1 MSFDKADKSQSL
13 DSTSIVTHNVLT
25 EQSSPDTSTV
35 FKPVYD
41 ENLNTDDEDEWDDD
55 EIIIVGEI
63 IETVSE
69 VITNDN
75 WDDDEVVISDNPT
88 ERDKDSGL
96 SNISDTSNESS
107 EPSDSKNGTGIKLLG
122 EKPNDYLF
130 NREKMWSVDEEFT
143 RTEKVDLLFLLIVD
157 TEFTTKNPSHW
168 QQRGRMHISSQL
180 KGIHQSAPKLMF
192 FHKGAKKLNLIREMV
207 GLSELPILKTDF
219 DGLDYLHQLGVDASI
234 KPCSKNEARKLSKCT
249 FTLYAHF
256 ATAELNL
263 MFRGSLGERI
273 KELQR
278 AEVGERIECQRR
290 VRCITPT
297 TPRELD
303 YVLLDHIISING
315 EEYSLAI
322 KIVDTAGLH
331 GVASYAAIAKAIGWE
346 LEHKDNF
353 STQEKE
359 NMWDT
364 AMQRP
369 KDFENY
375 ALGDL
380 DVYEMLEANASQF
393 LEVYTRLGLEDYYQI
408 PKLTVGGTVKDLFTA
423 SLARYLG
430 IDTVD
435 EDGNGVEWVKELNER
450 VVVPILKD
458 VSAAELRQCT
468 KQTKAL
474 LAKVEGGRCRNNQPT
489 VVYGL
494 RKVNG
499 EFDSYLL
506 CDIDISGCYGEG
518 QRNQI
523 YPIGNPQILS
533 FKADSENNGYPTLRE
548 WLKKHRVNIE
558 KLVTGGKN
566 EWLNLKNWGKLKN
579 GCWHLRFSITRKLKY
594 PQDFFASWFTTS
606 GNGTDVMAKFINKM
620 KCDSEQVATPWV
632 DFDEEEGWLKIF
644 NYEIHNGVLTHD
656 GLEWLFKIATP
667 RQRNDILDNC
677 HVLTSVVYPA
687 SQELTVENGKNGLE
701 QLEKIHCEWELK
713 NIAEI
718 VTREDGNDYWQQLDG
733 EPHYWFG
740 VNLGE
745 LLIDDLLIQR
755 KIAQKVYGKKSP
767 LDVLFKLCVNTL
779 YGDMVSKYFVVANPV
794 VGNNITARARAL
806 AWYMEK
812 GLYGHES
819 ITDGCAFDNNKVLYP
834 GRDSIN
840 GESINLHRDD
850 SPLKRWKISRKPL
863 GGVKSIEGFHVDYLE
878 WDKDKPE
885 GVAKKVI
892 GLKLTHQD
900 NSVEFLKPEIV
911 DDEKHPGFQK
921 VKSNPGN
928 DWIDKTAM
936 THLQSLFPY
945 VSVLHTDTTKIT
957 INDNNEPVFKHRSGQ
972 FNFETK
978 DLYVAA
984 SFHGS
989 ANYLLW
995 NENKPNLKARGY
1007 ETKRNHTSISEGDEI
1022 KTFNITERYGKN
1034 NNPAK
1039 DFLTNLLERP
1049 ERLPRQ
1055 EPAIRQGILKVGDYK
1070 NLSGKYD
1077 GQGLEPGDNILR
1089 PLLMQEFSLSQFTF
1103 QTYDQYREWLEV
1115 IDRYKK
1121 KYRQSLET
1129 FFLNDDGT
1137 LNMVEMCET
1146 VDRLIAEG
1154 VMNPFEALDKHRN
1167 SKRSAK
1173 RSKKRSESKGT
1184 GVKPK
1189 IKSTNHPHHETYEK
1203 LCEKLKESES

>member
-1 MSFDKADKSQSL
+1 MHLEKDNNGITTISSSIIALEGLDEQYDVPTISQVGG
-13 DSTSIVTHNVLT
+13 TS
-25 EQSSPDTSTV
+25 
-35 FKPVYD
+35 
-41 ENLNTDDEDEWDDD
+41 DDWDDWDDD
-55 EIIIVGEI
+55 EEIIIDGEI
-63 IETVSE
+63 IETSGE
-69 VITNDN
+69 VITDDD
-75 WDDDEVVISDNPT
+75 WDDDEVVISDKPSET
-88 ERDKDSGL
+88 PETHDKASRLYD
-96 SNISDTSNESS
+96 ISDTSNESLES
-107 EPSDSKNGTGIKLLG
+107 SDSKDGTGIKLLG
-122 EKPNDYLF
+122 VKPNDYLF
-130 NREKMWSVDEEFT
+130 DRKKMWSIDEEFE
-143 RTEKVDLLFLLIVD
+143 RDEKVDLYIPLVVD
-157 TEFTTKNPSHW
+157 TEFTTKKPSLW
-168 QQRGRMHISSQL
+168 QQRGRFHISSQV
-180 KGIHQSAPKLMF
+180 KGIHQTAPKTMF
-192 FHKGAKKLNLIREMV
+192 FHEGAKNLNLIREMV
-207 GLSELPILKTDF
+207 GLPLLPILKSDF
-219 DGLDYLHQLGVDASI
+219 DGLDYLHHLGVKASI
-234 KPCSKNEARKLSKCT
+234 RPCSKDEARKLTKCI

-263 MFRGSLGERI
+263 IFRGSLGERI

-297 TPRELD
+297 SRGEHD
-303 YVLLDHIISING
+303 YVLLDHIIIING

-331 GVASYAAIAKAIGWE
+331 GVASYAAIAKAVGWE

-369 KDFENY
+369 KDFEDY

-380 DVYEMLEANASQF
+380 DVYEILEANATQY
-393 LEVYTRLGLEDYYQI
+393 LEVYELLELGYYYQI
-408 PKLTVGGTVKDLFTA
+408 PKLTIGGTVKDLFSAATA
-423 SLARYLG
+423 KCLG
-430 IDTVD
+430 I
-435 EDGNGVEWVKELNER
+435 ESNDGQWKKEFNER
-450 VVVPILKD
+450 VVEPFLKD
-458 VSAAELRQCT
+458 VSASELREYS
-468 KQTKAL
+468 KDTKAL

-489 VVYGL
+489 IVSSA
-494 RKVNG
+494 RRHDG
-499 EFDSYLL
+499 EYDSHLL

-523 YPIGNPQILS
+523 YPIGKPEILS
-533 FKADSENNGYPTLRE
+533 FDATSKNNGYPTLRKWLQAYDVDIERLVSGEKDE
-548 WLKKHRVNIE
+548 WLKSE
-558 KLVTGGKN
+558 
-566 EWLNLKNWGKLKN
+566 NWGELKN
-579 GCWHLRFSITRKLKY
+579 GCWHLRLSTTRKLKY
-594 PQDFFASWFTTS
+594 PQDYFASWFTTS

-620 KCDSEQVATPWV
+620 SCDTEQVATPWV

-656 GLEWLFKIATP
+656 GLEWLLTIATA
-667 RQRNDILDNC
+667 RQRNDILDNS

-687 SQELTVENGKNGLE
+687 SQELSIQDGKDGLE
-701 QLEKIHCEWELK
+701 QLEKIHSEWKVK
-713 NIAEI
+713 NTVER
-718 VTREDGNDYWQQLDG
+718 VFRKDGKKSWRYHDG

-745 LLIDDLLIQR
+745 LLINDLLIQR
-755 KIAQKVYGKKSP
+755 KIAQKVHGKKSP

-779 YGDMVSKYFVVANPV
+779 YGDMVSKYFVIANPV

-812 GLYGHES
+812 GLHGHQS
-819 ITDGCAFDNNKVLYP
+819 ITDGCAFDVNEVLYP
-834 GRDSIN
+834 GRNSIN
-840 GESINLHRDD
+840 GESINLHRDG
-850 SPLKRWKISRKPL
+850 SPLKQWMVKRKSL
-863 GGVKSIEGFHVDYLE
+863 GGVKCIRRINDNGELFLELEDTNGKVEVLPLQEG
-878 WDKDKPE
+878 K
-885 GVAKKVI
+885 
-892 GLKLTHQD
+892 
-900 NSVEFLKPEIV
+900 
-911 DDEKHPGFQK
+911 
-921 VKSNPGN
+921 
-928 DWIDKTAM
+928 DWIDETAM
-936 THLQSLFPY
+936 THLQSIFPN

-957 INDNNEPVFKHRSGQ
+957 IDETNEAKFEHRSGQ
-972 FNFETK
+972 FSFETK
-978 DLYVAA
+978 DLYVAG

-995 NENKPNLKARGY
+995 NEDKPNLKARGY
-1007 ETKRNHTSISEGDEI
+1007 ETKRNHTSIGEGDEI
-1022 KTFNITERYGKN
+1022 KTFNITERYGKD

-1077 GQGLEPGDNILR
+1077 SQGLEPGDNILR

-1103 QTYDQYREWLEV
+1103 QTYDQYREWLKV
-1115 IDRYKK
+1115 IDRNKK
-1121 KYRQSLET
+1121 KYRQSIET

-1173 RSKKRSESKGT
+1173 RSKKRSKSYKTSSKS
-1184 GVKPK
+1184 
-1189 IKSTNHPHHETYEK
+1189 IASTQHPHHEIYEL
-1203 LCEKLKESES
+1203 LCEKLKESGS

>member
-1 MSFDKADKSQSL
+1 MSFDETDKSQPLDSKSIVAQESSNEQDNVPTISQV
-13 DSTSIVTHNVLT
+13 DSTS
-25 EQSSPDTSTV
+25 
-35 FKPVYD
+35 
-41 ENLNTDDEDEWDDD
+41 DDWDDWDD
-55 EIIIVGEI
+55 EIIIDDEI
-63 IETVSE
+63 TETVSE
-69 VITNDN
+69 TIVDDG
-75 WDDDEVVISDNPT
+75 WGEDDETVIIDDNPSKT
-88 ERDKDSGL
+88 VETYYNDSEV
-96 SNISDTSNESS
+96 SDTSDTSNESS
-107 EPSDSKNGTGIKLLG
+107 ESSETEEDTGIKLLG
-122 EKPNDYLF
+122 QKPNDYLF
-130 NREKMWSVDEEFT
+130 NREKMWSIEEEFQ
-143 RTEKVDLLFLLIVD
+143 RDEKVDLYIPLVVD
-157 TEFTTKNPSHW
+157 TEFTTKKPSLW
-168 QQRGRMHISSQL
+168 QQIGRFHISSQV
-180 KGIHQSAPKLMF
+180 KGIHESAPKLMF
-192 FHKGAKKLNLIREMV
+192 FHKDADKLNLIREMV
-207 GLSELPILKTDF
+207 GHPKLPILKTDF
-219 DGLDYLHQLGVDASI
+219 DGLDYLHQLGVDAFI
-234 KPCSKNEARKLSKCT
+234 RPCSKNEARKLTKCI

-297 TPRELD
+297 RRGEMD
-303 YVLLDHIISING
+303 YVLLDHIICING

-331 GVASYAAIAKAIGWE
+331 GVASYAAIAKAVGWV

-359 NMWDT
+359 DMWDT

-380 DVYEMLEANASQF
+380 DVYEMVEANASQF
-393 LEVYTRLGLEDYYQI
+393 LEVYDRLGLKDYYQI
-408 PKLTVGGTVKDLFTA
+408 PKLTIGGTVKDLFSAATA
-423 SLARYLG
+423 KYLG
-430 IDTVD
+430 I
-435 EDGNGVEWVKELNER
+435 ESNDGQWKKEFNQR
-450 VVVPILKD
+450 VVEPFLKD
-458 VSAAELRQCT
+458 VSAAELREYS
-468 KQTKAL
+468 KDTKAL

-499 EFDSYLL
+499 NFDSYLL

-523 YPIGNPQILS
+523 YPIGKPEILS
-533 FKADSENNGYPTLRE
+533 FDATSKNNGYPTLRE
-548 WLKKHRVNIE
+548 WLEAYDVNIE
-558 KLVTGGKN
+558 KLVNGKKG
-566 EWLNLKNWGKLKN
+566 EWFKSENWGELKN
-579 GCWHLRFSITRKLKY
+579 GCWHSRFSSSQKLKY
-594 PQDFFASWFTTS
+594 PQDFFSSWFTTS
-606 GNGTDVMAKFINKM
+606 GNGTDVMAKFINQM

-644 NYEIHNGVLTHD
+644 NHEIHNGVLTHD
-656 GLEWLFKIATP
+656 GLEWLLAIATP
-667 RQRNDILDNC
+667 RQRNNILDNC
-677 HVLTSVVYPA
+677 HVLSSVVYPA
-687 SQELTVENGKNGLE
+687 SQKLTVESGKNRLE
-701 QLEKIHCEWELK
+701 QLEKIYSEWEVK
-713 NIAEI
+713 NTAER
-718 VTREDGNDYWQQLDG
+718 VFRNDGKKSWRYHDG

-740 VNLGE
+740 INLGE
-745 LLIDDLLIQR
+745 LLINDLLIQR
-755 KIAQKVYGKKSP
+755 KIAGKVYGKKSP

-779 YGDMVSKYFVVANPV
+779 YGDMVSKFFVIANPV

-812 GLYGHES
+812 GLYGHQS
-819 ITDGCAFDNNKVLYP
+819 ITDGCAFDVNKVLYP
-834 GRDSIN
+834 RKLGIT
-840 GESINLHRDD
+840 GESINLHREN
-850 SPLKRWKISRKPL
+850 SPLNRKNISRKPL
-863 GGVKSIEGFHVDYLE
+863 RDVKSIKRVNENSELFLELKHTNGKVEVLPLQEG
-878 WDKDKPE
+878 
-885 GVAKKVI
+885 I
-892 GLKLTHQD
+892 
-900 NSVEFLKPEIV
+900 N
-911 DDEKHPGFQK
+911 
-921 VKSNPGN
+921 
-928 DWIDKTAM
+928 WIDKTAM
-936 THLQSLFPY
+936 THLQSLFPD
-945 VSVLHTDTTKIT
+945 VSVLHTDTTKIA
-957 INDNNEPVFKHRSGQ
+957 ISENLEVEFKPRSGQ
-972 FNFETK
+972 FSFETK
-978 DLYVAA
+978 DLYVAG

-995 NENKPNLKARGY
+995 NEDKPNLKARGY
-1007 ETKRNHTSISEGDEI
+1007 ETKRNHTSISEGDKE
-1022 KTFNITERYGKN
+1022 KTFNITERYGKD
-1034 NNPAK
+1034 NNPAR

-1070 NLSGKYD
+1070 NLSSKYD

-1103 QTYDQYREWLEV
+1103 QTYDQYREWLKT

-1129 FFLNDDGT
+1129 FFLNEDGT

-1173 RSKKRSESKGT
+1173 RSKKRGENKGT

-1203 LCEKLKESES
+1203 LCEKLKESEN

>member
-13 DSTSIVTHNVLT
+13 DSTSIVAHNVLT

-41 ENLNTDDEDEWDDD
+41 ENLNTDDEDGWDDD

-63 IETVSE
+63 IETGSE
-69 VITNDN
+69 VITNDE
-75 WDDDEVVISDNPT
+75 WDDDEVIISDKPSESSET
-88 ERDKDSGL
+88 HDKDSRL
-96 SNISDTSNESS
+96 YDISDTSNESS
-107 EPSDSKNGTGIKLLG
+107 ESSYNKDGTGIKLLG

-130 NREKMWSVDEEFT
+130 NREKMWSIEEEFQ
-143 RTEKVDLLFLLIVD
+143 RDEKVDLHIPLIVD
-157 TEFTTKNPSHW
+157 TEFTTDNPTHW
-168 QQRGRMHISSQL
+168 KQRRRKHISTQV

-192 FHKGAKKLNLIREMV
+192 FHEGAKNQNLIREME
-207 GLSELPILKTDF
+207 GLSKLPILKTEF
-219 DGLDYLHQLGVDASI
+219 DGLDYLHRLGVDASI
-234 KPCSKNEARKLSKCT
+234 RPCSKNEARKQAKCI

-263 MFRGSLGERI
+263 ISGGSLGERI

-278 AEVGERIECQRR
+278 AEVGERIKCQRR

-297 TPRELD
+297 KRGEMD

-331 GVASYAAIAKAIGWE
+331 GVASYAAIAKAVGWE
-346 LEHKDNF
+346 LEYKDNF
-353 STQEKE
+353 STPEKE
-359 NMWDT
+359 NMWNT

-369 KDFENY
+369 KDFEDY

-380 DVYEMLEANASQF
+380 DVYEMLENNIEQF
-393 LEVYTRLGLEDYYQI
+393 EEVYKRLGLEEYYQI
-408 PKLTVGGTVKDLFTA
+408 PKLTIGGTVKDLFSA
-423 SLARYLG
+423 SLATYLG
-430 IDTVD
+430 IRND
-435 EDGNGVEWVKELNER
+435 DGQWKKEFNER
-450 VVVPILKD
+450 VVEPFLKE
-458 VSAAELRQCT
+458 VSAAELREYS
-468 KQTKAL
+468 KDTKAL

-489 VVYGL
+489 VVYGS
-494 RKVNG
+494 RKFDG

-523 YPIGNPQILS
+523 YPIGKPEILS
-533 FKADSENNGYPTLRE
+533 FDATSKNNGYPTLRKWLQAYDVDIERLVSGEKDE
-548 WLKKHRVNIE
+548 WLKSE
-558 KLVTGGKN
+558 
-566 EWLNLKNWGKLKN
+566 NWGELKN
-579 GCWHLRFSITRKLKY
+579 GCWHSRLSSSQPLKY
-594 PQDFFASWFTTS
+594 AQDFFASWFTTS
-606 GNGTDVMAKFINKM
+606 GNGTDVMAKFINQM

-644 NYEIHNGVLTHD
+644 NLEIHNGVLTHD
-656 GLEWLFKIATP
+656 GLEWLFKVATP
-667 RQRNDILDNC
+667 RQRNDILDNS
-677 HVLTSVVYPA
+677 HVLSSVVYPA
-687 SQELTVENGKNGLE
+687 SQELTVENGEDGLE
-701 QLEKIHCEWELK
+701 KLEKIHSEWELK
-713 NIAEI
+713 NTVER
-718 VTREDGNDYWQQLDG
+718 VPRKDGKKSWRYHDG

-745 LLIDDLLIQR
+745 LLINDLLIQR

-779 YGDMVSKYFVVANPV
+779 YGDMVSKYFVIANPV

-812 GLYGHES
+812 GLYGHQS
-819 ITDGCAFDNNKVLYP
+819 ITDGCAFDVNKVLYP
-834 GRDSIN
+834 GRDCIN
-840 GESINLHRDD
+840 GESINLHRDG
-850 SPLKRWKISRKPL
+850 SKLKQWMIKRRPL
-863 GGVKSIEGFHVDYLE
+863 GGVKSIRRINEKGVLLLE
-878 WDKDKPE
+878 
-885 GVAKKVI
+885 
-892 GLKLTHQD
+892 LTHT
-900 NSVEFLKPEIV
+900 NGEVEILPLRDGIT
-911 DDEKHPGFQK
+911 
-921 VKSNPGN
+921 
-928 DWIDKTAM
+928 WIDKTAM
-936 THLQSLFPY
+936 THLQSLFPD
-945 VSVLHTDTTKIT
+945 VSVLHTDTTKIA
-957 INDNNEPVFKHRSGQ
+957 INKDKEAEFKPRSGQ
-972 FNFETK
+972 FSFETK

-995 NENKPNLKARGY
+995 NEDKPNLKARGY
-1007 ETKRNHTSISEGDEI
+1007 ETKRNHTSVGEGDEI
-1022 KTFNITERYGKN
+1022 KTFNITERYGKD

-1077 GQGLEPGDNILR
+1077 SQRLEPGDNILR

-1103 QTYDQYREWLEV
+1103 QTYDQYREWLKV
-1115 IDRYKK
+1115 IERNKK
-1121 KYRQSLET
+1121 KYRQSIET

-1146 VDRLIAEG
+1146 VDRLITEG
-1154 VMNPFEALDKHRN
+1154 VMNPFKELDKHRN

-1173 RSKKRSESKGT
+1173 RSKKRSKSYKTSSKS
-1184 GVKPK
+1184 
-1189 IKSTNHPHHETYEK
+1189 IASTQHPHHEIYEL